1 MQRSSTSKTGT
12 GHPAGS
18 GGWKLALAALGVVYG
33 DIGTSPLY
41 ALKECFSPHYGIG
54 LNEQSLLGLLSL
66 FFWSLVLVIILKY
79 IVFLMKASN
88 NGEGGIVAL
97 LSLVMPK
104 QAGTLRLKNRWVI
117 LIGLFGCCLLYGDG
131 MITPAISVLSAVEGL
146 QLASPAFKPFVVPL
160 SIGILVA
167 LFWNQKRGTS
177 FMGNLFGPIILL
189 WFICISVIAIPWII
203 KQPRVLLAIN
213 PYYAFDFFM
222 HYNLAAFLSLGAVV
236 LCVTGGE
243 AMYADMGHFGRK
255 PIKQA
260 WYWVVF
266 PALTINYMGQGALI
280 LEKGEQVLQN
290 PFYELVPDFFLYP
303 MIVIATMAAVIAS
316 QALITGLYSL
326 THQTT
331 QLGYLPRFQVVHT
344 SEQTEGQIYMP
355 EVNRILMLCCI
366 ALVIFFQSSSGLTA
380 AYGIAVTGTMTAS
393 TILFYLVA
401 RKLWNWSAFKSAIVT
416 IPLLFI
422 DISFLS
428 ANMAKFFAG
437 GWFPVTAAFAIL
449 TVMLTWRQG
458 RTLLSQA
465 MLSKSVPLE
474 QMINLLETQKP
485 HRVPGT
491 AMVLTA
497 NRDIAPPVLLHHLKH
512 NQVMHQQV
520 ILLTVQ
526 IKHKPFVPAD
536 ERLEIS
542 HLNQGFIRV
551 IAQYGYIQRP
561 NVSEII
567 RLCKKE
573 GVEID
578 KKQTSFYLGRETL
591 LPTGPANMAV
601 WRKELFAFLSRNAQN
616 AIASFRIPPDQV
628 VEIGLQLEI

>member
-1 MQRSSTSKTGT
+1 MQRSSGKTSSQ
-12 GHPAGS
+12 HPPTT
-18 GGWKLALAALGVVYG
+18 GGWKIALAALGVVYG

-41 ALKECFSPHYGIG
+41 ALKECFSPHYGIA
-54 LNEQSLLGLLSL
+54 LNEHSLLGLLSL
-66 FFWSLVLVIILKY
+66 FFWSLVLVVIVKY
-79 IVFLMKASN
+79 IVFFMKAHN

-104 QAGTLRLKNRWVI
+104 QPGGLRPKNRWVI

-146 QLASPAFKPFVVPL
+146 QLATPALKPFVVPL
-160 SIGILVA
+160 SIGILMA
-167 LFWNQKRGTS
+167 LFWSQKRGTA
-177 FMGNLFGPIILL
+177 FIGALFGPIILI
-189 WFICISVIAIPWII
+189 WFICIAALGIPWII
-203 KQPRVLLAIN
+203 AKPQVLFAIN
-213 PYYAFDFFM
+213 PYYAWDFFM
-222 HYNLAAFLSLGAVV
+222 HYQWAAFFSLGAIV

-243 AMYADMGHFGRK
+243 AMYADMGHFGRR
-255 PIKQA
+255 PIKFT

-266 PALTINYMGQGALI
+266 PALVLNYFGQGALI
-280 LEKGEQVLQN
+280 LEKGESVLHN

-303 MIVIATMAAVIAS
+303 MIAIATMAAVIAS

-331 QLGYLPRFQVVHT
+331 QLGYLPRFHVVHT
-344 SEQTEGQIYMP
+344 SEKTEGQIYIP
-355 EVNRILMLCCI
+355 EVNRILMICCV
-366 ALVIFFQSSSGLTA
+366 ALVVFFQNSSGLTA

-393 TILFYLVA
+393 TILFYLVS
-401 RKLWNWSAFKSAIVT
+401 RKLWQWSRLKALTIT
-416 IPLLFI
+416 IPILFI
-422 DISFLS
+422 DLSFFTS
-428 ANMAKFFAG
+428 NFAKFYEG
-437 GWFPVTAAFAIL
+437 GWFPILTAAAIL

-458 RTLLSQA
+458 RNLLSQA

-474 QMINLLETQKP
+474 HLINLLETQKP

-520 ILLTVQ
+520 ILLTVHVT
-526 IKHKPFVPAD
+526 HKPFVPAD

-542 HLNQGFIRV
+542 HLNQGLVRV

-567 RLCKKE
+567 RLCKKQ

-591 LPTGPANMAV
+591 LSTGPANMAV